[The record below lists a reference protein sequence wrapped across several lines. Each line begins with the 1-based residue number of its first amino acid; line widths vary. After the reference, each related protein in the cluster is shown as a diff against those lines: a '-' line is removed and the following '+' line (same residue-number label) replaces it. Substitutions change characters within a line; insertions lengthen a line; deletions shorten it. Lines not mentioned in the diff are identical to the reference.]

1 MRVRGALTSIVI
13 IDSEGNM
20 DRVKRD
26 DRNIRTREL
35 YPNKIELYTQVGEYT
50 G

>member
-20 DRVKRD
+20 DRVERVDQD
-26 DRNIRTREL
+26 DGITIVRGL
-35 YPNKIELYTQVGEYT
+35 YPNPFQLYRILK
-50 G
+50 